1 MATIRHV
8 SIGDMAFSGCRNL
21 KRIKLSKTLK
31 TIGREAFSY
40 CEKLI
45 RPEIPA
51 GVTCIDED
59 AFFLPKD
66 WDQDELPF

>member
-1 MATIRHV
+1 M
-8 SIGDMAFSGCRNL
+8 NL
-21 KRIKLSKTLK
+21 TKTLK

-45 RPEIPA
+45 QPEIPPS
-51 GVTCIDED
+51 VTSIGED

-66 WDQDELPF
+66 WDQNELPF

>member
-1 MATIRHV
+1 MRDSTRRH
-8 SIGDMAFSGCRNL
+8 SYC
-21 KRIKLSKTLK
+21 LSLTGIELPYSL
-31 TIGREAFSY
+31 TAIGREAFSY

-51 GVTCIDED
+51 GVTCIGED